1 MALVPL
7 MYQVQS
13 ITIKRPNCKL
23 QIEEKGFKGLV
34 DTGADVRT
42 HLQGIGY
49 SINPKHILNLRFMKG
64 Y

>member
-23 QIEEKGFKGLV
+23 QIEEKGFKGLE

-49 SINPKHILNLRFMKG
+49 FFNPKQSSNLRFIKD
-64 Y
+64 

>member
-34 DTGADVRT
+34 DTGADVLT

-49 SINPKHILNLRFMKG
+49 FFNPKQSSNLRFIKD
-64 Y
+64 

>member
-1 MALVPL
+1 
-7 MYQVQS
+7 
-13 ITIKRPNCKL
+13 L

-49 SINPKHILNLRFMKG
+49 FFNPKQSSNLRFIKD
-64 Y
+64 